1 MFDSNTFEK
10 ELKFRTS
17 RSGGPGGQS
26 VNKTETRVEVMFD
39 IAASKALSESQKEII
54 KIKLGNRISS
64 SNIIS
69 LAVSE
74 KRGQLE
80 NKGLEINRLHSI
92 LEDALT
98 PEKRR
103 IPSKPSKASKTRRIE
118 SKNRRSELKSS
129 RRWKPD

>member
-1 MFDSNTFEK
+1 
-10 ELKFRTS
+10 
-17 RSGGPGGQS
+17 
-26 VNKTETRVEVMFD
+26 
-39 IAASKALSESQKEII
+39 SKALSESQKEII

-80 NKGLEINRLHSI
+80 NKGLAINRLHSI

>member
-80 NKGLEINRLHSI
+80 NKGLAINRLHSI